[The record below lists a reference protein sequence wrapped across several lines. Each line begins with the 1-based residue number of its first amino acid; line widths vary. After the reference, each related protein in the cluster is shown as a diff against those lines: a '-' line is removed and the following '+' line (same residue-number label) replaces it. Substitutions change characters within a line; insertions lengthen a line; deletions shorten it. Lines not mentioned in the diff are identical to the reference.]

1 MVAQGEKASGAVD
14 YDFLAFVTLKETSA
28 CTGQTQA
35 IPTSYGWLND
45 AILIW
50 LYPIA
55 RSSQDHDGHR
65 PELQLAS
72 WILVLAAKIC

>member
-1 MVAQGEKASGAVD
+1 MQVTRLVLVNIPDRRE
-14 YDFLAFVTLKETSA
+14 LAA
-28 CTGQTQA
+28 RCRTQVEA
-35 IPTSYGWLND
+35 RMDWQIPTSYGWLND